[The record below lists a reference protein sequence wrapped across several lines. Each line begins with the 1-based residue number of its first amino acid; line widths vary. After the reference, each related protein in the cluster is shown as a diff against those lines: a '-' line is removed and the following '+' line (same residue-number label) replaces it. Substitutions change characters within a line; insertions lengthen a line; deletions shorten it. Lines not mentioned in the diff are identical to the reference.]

1 MHYSVL
7 LRIVKNNLLSREKSV
22 NMKRNFKGQFS
33 VSLFR
38 RNEKNLCNFSI
49 CFLFAKVTFS
59 RKPVFNLVQGNVSKR
74 GSVLI

>member
-1 MHYSVL
+1 ME
-7 LRIVKNNLLSREKSV
+7 NNLLSLEKSV

-38 RNEKNLCNFSI
+38 RNERNLYNFSI
-49 CFLFAKVTFS
+49 CFLSAKVTFS
-59 RKPVFNLVQGNVSKR
+59 RKPVFNLVLGNVSKR